1 MAVQNIIDV
10 PKRPRPQQNAQVL
23 RVMSVGQVNEIV
35 RRAKGAYLNE
45 LLDAAQDV
53 AQYSD
58 WRDLQITAQAILAA
72 AHQSHPEYFN
82 PTLKGARL

>member
-10 PKRPRPQQNAQVL
+10 PRRPRPQQNAQVL
-23 RVMSVGQVNEIV
+23 RIMSTGRIGEIV
-35 RRAKGAYLNE
+35 SRARGAYLND

-53 AQYSD
+53 AQHSD
-58 WRDLQITAQAILAA
+58 WRDLRITAQAILDAA
-72 AHQSHPEYFN
+72 SVSHPEYFD

>member
-1 MAVQNIIDV
+1 MAVQNIIDA
-10 PKRPRPQQNAQVL
+10 PRRPRPQQNAQVL
-23 RVMSVGQVNEIV
+23 RVMSVGRISEIV
-35 RRAKGAYLNE
+35 SRARGAYLND